1 MKMRRIISEC
11 LLVAMIVLGTLSVP
25 AQAASFSQAERDRY
39 LTGYRQG
46 MIDSQRQQKHQFQD
60 AFVRA
65 GYERGFRES
74 MQKQQQEAGKA
85 TSVPESQARD
95 RTDAE
100 TVQGPEP
107 SDSGATF
114 HYNLGQ
120 PTRSQKEFFE
130 KLGPLAVKISRQFDL
145 YPSILLAQ
153 AALESNFGASE
164 LASRHNN
171 LMGVKAM
178 PGLPSVEMTTSE
190 QDHSGHSYTIKAAF
204 RKYKDWQESLNDYAN
219 LLETEQFR
227 MVHRHQAGDYQRA
240 LKALRGSYA
249 TDVHYDQ
256 KLAAIIKA
264 FDLTSYDDQ
273 LDQPDTK
280 KGDAI
285 KQQSYLPRK
294 HHGKVAVK
302 SHQSKARP
310 AKRKGHVL
318 IMSVAGALA
327 SLVLIKVKQ
336 LHR

>member
-1 MKMRRIISEC
+1 MNIRQMLLKC
-11 LLVAMIVLGTLSVP
+11 LLVIITVLGTVSLP
-25 AQAASFSQAERDRY
+25 AQAASFSQAEKDRY
-39 LTGYRQG
+39 MAGYRQG
-46 MIDSQRQQKHQFQD
+46 MIDGLRQQKHQFQD
-60 AFVRA
+60 AFVSA
-65 GYERGFRES
+65 GYERGFRDGT
-74 MQKQQQEAGKA
+74 QKQQQETGKV
-85 TSVPESQARD
+85 TSVPESQAYD
-95 RTDAE
+95 SSATE
-100 TVQGPEP
+100 SVQGSEP
-107 SDSGATF
+107 ADSGTAL

-120 PTRSQKEFFE
+120 PKKSQKEFFE

-145 YPSILLAQ
+145 YPSIILAQ

-164 LASRHNN
+164 LAIRHNN

-178 PGLPSVEMTTSE
+178 PGLPSVEMATSE

-204 RKYKDWQESLNDYAN
+204 CRYKDWQESLNDYAN

-227 MVHRHQAGDYQRA
+227 MVHRHQAGDYRRA

-249 TDVHYDQ
+249 TDIHYDQ

-273 LDQPDTK
+273 LDQSETK

-285 KQQSYLPRK
+285 KHQSFLPRK
-294 HHGKVAVK
+294 HHEKMAVQ

-310 AKRKGHVL
+310 TKRKSQVW
-318 IMSVAGALA
+318 IVSAAGALA